1 MSWFASRCVRVGVVL
16 IAFVIGAGTTVAT
29 PQHPDRLIL
38 PDSTLIPEGIAYDPV
53 DDAFYIGSTY
63 RRKIVKRNR
72 QGTWTDFSTA
82 ADLLGVLGMKVDA
95 QRRRLWAASANW
107 NSEMPMARSED
118 TLEGTSALVVF
129 NLADGKVL
137 KHWRVG
143 GTEKRFLNDLVLLP
157 DGSALITDTNAR
169 RVYRAN
175 IESDSLTPIVQ
186 IDGYP
191 NGIAI
196 SDDARTAYV
205 AVWGQTNGIAA
216 VDLTQR
222 SVRMLVDHSSNKPDG
237 IDGLYWY
244 RGDLIGVQP
253 FRADGK
259 VARFVLNADRTAI
272 VRSEVLA
279 GPHEAFEQ
287 PTTGVVVNNDFWFI
301 ANSHLQTFLRATRTG
316 TRAPLR
322 ALIIQKVSLSKN

>member
-1 MSWFASRCVRVGVVL
+1 MLL
-16 IAFVIGAGTTVAT
+16 IAYALCAGTSVAT

-63 RRKIVKRNR
+63 HRKIVKRNR
-72 QGTWTDFSTA
+72 QGSWTDFSTA
-82 ADLLGVLGMKVDA
+82 PDLLGVVGMKVDA

-107 NSEMPMARSED
+107 NSDMPMARSND
-118 TLEGTSALVVF
+118 TPEGTSALTVF
-129 NLADGKVL
+129 DLTNGKVL

-157 DGSALITDTNAR
+157 DGSALITDTSAR
-169 RVYRAN
+169 WVYRAD
-175 IESDSLTPIVQ
+175 IESDSLTAIVQ
-186 IDGYP
+186 LDGYP

-205 AVWGQTNGIAA
+205 AVWGQTNGIAS
-216 VDLTQR
+216 VDLAQR
-222 SVRMLVDHSSNKPDG
+222 SMRMLVDHSSNKPDG

-253 FRADGK
+253 SRADGK

-272 VRSEVLA
+272 VRSEVLVV
-279 GPHEAFEQ
+279 PHEAFDQ
-287 PTTGVVVNNDFWFI
+287 PTTGVVVENDFWFI
-301 ANSHLQTFLRATRTG
+301 ANSHLQTFLRATRSAAT
-316 TRAPLR
+316 APLR
-322 ALIIQKVSLSKN
+322 PVIIQRVPLRKPGRTN